1 MRDAWKPVIAAWIMS
16 KSVMYNVSA
25 FFYDYY
31 INKCSKMTI
40 TINEEN
46 YLTNTEFLKMSL
58 ISEMAQVEFS

>member
-1 MRDAWKPVIAAWIMS
+1 MRDAWKLVIAAWIMS

-25 FFYDYY
+25 IFYYYY

-46 YLTNTEFLKMSL
+46 YLTY
-58 ISEMAQVEFS
+58 

>member
-1 MRDAWKPVIAAWIMS
+1 
-16 KSVMYNVSA
+16 
-25 FFYDYY
+25 
-31 INKCSKMTI
+31 MTI